1 MFSLHHQLL
10 ADCRKVGRFPLSL
23 LLLMKDAQYPWFILV
38 PQREDVSEIFQLN
51 ALDRRQLLDE
61 SCHLAEVL
69 KDVFAADKLNIA
81 ALGNMVPQL
90 HVHHVVRYRS
100 DVAWPAPVWG
110 RLPVAECDEQLI
122 AQRIDRL
129 RGVLGL
135 GFVFSGERT

>member
-1 MFSLHHQLL
+1 MFALHPQLL
-10 ADCRKVGRFPLSL
+10 ADCVDVGRFPLGR
-23 LLLMKDAQYPWFILV
+23 LLLMKDGNYPWFILV
-38 PQREDVSEIFQLN
+38 PQREDVAEIFQLDD
-51 ALDRRQLLDE
+51 ADRRQLLDE

-90 HVHHVVRYRS
+90 HLHHVVRYRS
-100 DVAWPAPVWG
+100 DAAWPAPVWG
-110 RLPVAECDEQLI
+110 RLPPAECGDELI

-135 GFVFSGERT
+135 GFCFNGDVQ

>member
-1 MFSLHHQLL
+1 MFSLHPQLL
-10 ADCRKVGRFPLSL
+10 ADCVEIGRFPLCR
-23 LLLMKDAQYPWFILV
+23 LLLMKDGNYPWFILV
-38 PQREDVSEIFQLN
+38 PEREDVTEIFQLDEQ
-51 ALDRRQLLDE
+51 DRQQLLDE

-81 ALGNMVPQL
+81 ALGNMVSQL
-90 HVHHVVRYRS
+90 HLHHVVRYRS

-110 RLPVAECDEQLI
+110 KFAQAECGADLV

-135 GFVFSGERT
+135 DFCFDGEA